1 MTAGS
6 GIVAA
11 GNVRDFFRESVHQA
25 VDNQGVQADD
35 HTVHYVVNL
44 LTLFTRADELYADG
58 AAGRGLPAL
67 AHMLR
72 EAVDAEDAAEQE
84 RGLQRLGD
92 MALFIAGFF
101 PDALARRPVDV
112 DYYIRMGGGAYGTLA
127 ERVRRSPR
135 RGVFGKVFEELG
147 EKFDRFVDVIGE
159 VSDAGRVHSPADT
172 LRIYEV
178 WMKTGSERLRR
189 KLGELGIVPIAGSAS
204 RSRH

>member
-1 MTAGS
+1 MS
-6 GIVAA
+6 GGPSIVAA
-11 GNVRDFFRESVHQA
+11 ENVRDFFRETVHRA
-25 VDNQGVQADD
+25 VENQGVDADD

-58 AAGRGLPAL
+58 APGRGLPAL
-67 AHMLR
+67 ALLLHQ
-72 EAVDAEDAAEQE
+72 AVDAEDPALQE

-127 ERVRRSPR
+127 ERVSRSPR
-135 RGVFGKVFEELG
+135 RGVFGKVFAELG

-159 VSDAGRVHSPADT
+159 VSDSGRGHTPADT
-172 LRIYEV
+172 LRLYEV
-178 WMKTGSERLRR
+178 WMKTGSERIRRRLRD
-189 KLGELGIVPIAGSAS
+189 LGIVPISAS
-204 RSRH
+204 LSRAQH

>member
-1 MTAGS
+1 MSAPS

-11 GNVRDFFRESVHQA
+11 GNVRDFFRETVHQA

-58 AAGRGLPAL
+58 APGRGLPAL
-67 AHMLR
+67 ALLLR
-72 EAVDAEDAAEQE
+72 EAVDAEDPAVQE

-127 ERVRRSPR
+127 ERMRRSPR
-135 RGVFGKVFEELG
+135 RGVFGQVFEELG
-147 EKFDRFVDVIGE
+147 EKFHRFVDVIGE

-172 LRIYEV
+172 LRLYEI

-189 KLGELGIVPIAGSAS
+189 KLGDLGIVPVANAVTL
-204 RSRH
+204 SRH